1 MVWTVLFSAR
11 AKKGLK
17 ILPFETKQKI
27 VLKLEEMIKENP
39 YPHLDKMTNSPFY
52 KFRVGVYRVIV
63 TIVNDKLII
72 HVIKIQ
78 HRSQVYK
85 K

>member
-1 MVWTVLFSAR
+1 MVWTVLFSAK
-11 AKKGLK
+11 AKKDLQG
-17 ILPFETKQKI
+17 LPFEIKQKI
-27 VLKLEEMIKENP
+27 VLKLEEMVQKNP
-39 YPHLDKMTNSPFY
+39 YDYLDKMINSPFY
-52 KFRVGVYRVIV
+52 KLRVGMYRGIIN
-63 TIVNDKLII
+63 IVNDKLII